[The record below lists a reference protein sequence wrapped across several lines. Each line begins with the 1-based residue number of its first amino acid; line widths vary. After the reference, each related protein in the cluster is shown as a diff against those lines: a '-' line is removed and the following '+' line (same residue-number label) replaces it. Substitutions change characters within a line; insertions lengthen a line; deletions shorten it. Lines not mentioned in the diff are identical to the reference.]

1 MAIRVSEF
9 RARAVPEGSFMASP
23 SDRSPVCLIRAP
35 TVETFRFATTSITPP
50 LGLAFIAG
58 ALEAAGERVTFID
71 AVAEAPETFRRY
83 FKGYLLGLPFDEI
96 ARRIPADAKLSG

>member
-1 MAIRVSEF
+1 MLF
-9 RARAVPEGSFMASP
+9 RKDLPMASP

-58 ALEAAGERVTFID
+58 ALESAGEQVMFID
-71 AVAEAPETFRRY
+71 AVAEAPETFRR
-83 FKGYLLGLPFDEI
+83 
-96 ARRIPADAKLSG
+96 